1 VWFLNESPSAAYKGH
16 YRSVWL
22 IGSYVSRQ
30 IQKVVPRAELYS
42 IGERISIRP
51 GDEVVCF
58 TLEIS

>member
-1 VWFLNESPSAAYKGH
+1 
-16 YRSVWL
+16 VWL